1 MKIAVNTRF
10 LIKGKMTGLGHFTFE
25 LLKQLVVQHPE
36 DEFIFL
42 FDRKIDPDF
51 VFASNITPVMV
62 FPPARARRGL
72 HGRGKRGTLEDRH
85 PGEDP
90 A

>member
-51 VFASNITPVMV
+51 VFASNIEFHPVKCKVLLIAPNKGQLKYCPKSKMH
-62 FPPARARRGL
+62 RNDW
-72 HGRGKRGTLEDRH
+72 H
-85 PGEDP
+85 
-90 A
+90 